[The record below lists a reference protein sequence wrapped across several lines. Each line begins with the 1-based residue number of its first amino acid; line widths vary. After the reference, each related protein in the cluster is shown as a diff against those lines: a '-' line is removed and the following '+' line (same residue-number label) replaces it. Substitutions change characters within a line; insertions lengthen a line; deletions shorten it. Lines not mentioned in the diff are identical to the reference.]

1 MKVIDERGKFFGKI
15 NIIDLLVLLAVFL
28 VIIVLAGK
36 LMGGG
41 GDGLGGSTKLTYT
54 VKVYDVKEEVYQSML
69 KISLPDQLMAAG
81 DLLNGKVISM
91 SAEQSQG
98 KVYQVTPDQAGGMK
112 LSTGEKDTYDLSF
125 IVEAYVAN
133 EVKNELG
140 TQEIRVGKKHILK
153 TSHFEF
159 EECVITACEQE
170 KAS

>member
-1 MKVIDERGKFFGKI
+1 MKVIDQRGKFFGKI
-15 NIIDLLVLLAVFL
+15 NLIDLLVVLAILLVG
-28 VIIVLAGK
+28 IVLAGK
-36 LMGGG
+36 LIGGG

-54 VKVYDVKEEVYQSML
+54 VKVYDVKEEVYLAMQ
-69 KISLPDQLMAAG
+69 KISFPDQLMAAG

-91 SAEQSQG
+91 GAEKSQG

-112 LSTGEKDTYDLSF
+112 LSTGEKETYDLSF

-140 TQEIRVGKKHILK
+140 TQEIRLGKKHILK
-153 TSHFEF
+153 TTHFEF
-159 EECVITACEQE
+159 EESMITTCEQE